1 MYKIVF
7 SKRAVKDIELLKQ
20 QPALLRKAKSLVEVL
35 KNDPFQ
41 TPPTFEK
48 LVGDLEGL
56 FSRRI
61 NVQHRLVYKIEGD
74 VVYIV
79 RMWTHY
85 Q

>member
-35 KNDPFQ
+35 KNYPFQ

>member
-20 QPALLRKAKSLVEVL
+20 QPALFRKAKSLVEVL
-35 KNDPFQ
+35 KKDPFQ

>member
-20 QPALLRKAKSLVEVL
+20 HPALLRKAKSLVEVL

>member
-35 KNDPFQ
+35 RNDPFQ

-74 VVYIV
+74 IVYIV
-79 RMWTHY
+79 WMWTHY
-85 Q
+85 R